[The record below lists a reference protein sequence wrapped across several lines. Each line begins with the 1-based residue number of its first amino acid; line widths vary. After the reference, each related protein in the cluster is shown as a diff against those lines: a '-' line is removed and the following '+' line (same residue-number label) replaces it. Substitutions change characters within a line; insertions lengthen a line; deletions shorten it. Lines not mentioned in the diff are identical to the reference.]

1 MDFNVMI
8 RVRVSTVGIDH
19 LEEFDYEVPVAMPFE
34 KMLTE
39 IIEAQSLNAALS
51 WSLRV
56 EGEKDIRMD
65 YSLESLRRWDDTVI
79 VLNSS
84 DSDNHLYTASDPIT
98 INRIPIAGMHQG
110 PR

>member
-34 KMLTE
+34 KMLVE
-39 IIEAQSLNAALS
+39 IVEAHPLNPALP

-56 EGEKDIRMD
+56 EGEKDIKMD

-79 VLNSS
+79 VLTSS
-84 DSDNHLYTASDPIT
+84 DANNHLYPESASIT
-98 INRIPIAGMHQG
+98 IGRMPTAGMH
-110 PR
+110 

>member
-8 RVRVSTVGIDH
+8 RVRVNSVGIDH

-34 KMLTE
+34 QMLVE
-39 IIEAQSLNAALS
+39 IVEAHSLDAALL
-51 WSLRV
+51 WSLWV
-56 EGEKDIRMD
+56 EGEKDIKMD

-84 DSDNHLYTASDPIT
+84 DANNHLYPVSGSIT
-98 INRIPIAGMHQG
+98 INRMPTAGMH
-110 PR
+110 